1 MRRSMAER
9 WVDVTGEDGV
19 RLAVRDVAGPDP
31 TSPSLVLHH
40 GLASSQRIWDLM
52 LPHLV
57 RRFRVVTYDARGH
70 GLSGKP
76 STGYGFD
83 HVVGDLRAVVRARGL
98 RRPLVVGH
106 SWGAMVALE
115 AVAAVPR
122 SFAGTV
128 LVDGGLVRLRDSFP
142 DRSTAER
149 ELAPPEL
156 DGTPVEE
163 FRGMIRTF
171 LGDALEVTPEVEA
184 IVLSVM
190 RVDRNGRI
198 HPRLSRANHMRILRA
213 IWEYDP
219 EALIRRSPVPALAI
233 LARGGGE
240 AFDDTKRV
248 AVRRARAA
256 ARGPLSVSWVEGIHD
271 LPLQHPTLIATKIQR
286 FATAR

>member
-1 MRRSMAER
+1 MAER
-9 WVDVTGEDGV
+9 WVDVTGEGGV

-31 TSPSLVLHH
+31 ASPSLVLHH

-70 GLSGKP
+70 GLSSKP

-83 HVVGDLRAVVRARGL
+83 HVIGDLRAVARARRL
-98 RRPLVVGH
+98 RRPVVVGH

-115 AVAAVPR
+115 AVAAGPR
-122 SFAGTV
+122 SFAGGV

-149 ELAPPEL
+149 ELAPPDL
-156 DGTPVEE
+156 AGTPVEE

-184 IVLSVM
+184 VVLSVM
-190 RVDRNGRI
+190 RVDRDGGI
-198 HPRLSRANHMRILRA
+198 DPRLSRANHMRILRA
-213 IWEYDP
+213 IWDHDP
-219 EALIRRSPVPALAI
+219 EALMRRSGEPVMAI
-233 LARGGGE
+233 LAHGGGG
-240 AFDDTKRV
+240 AFEDAKRA
-248 AVRRARAA
+248 AVRRARAD
-256 ARGPLSVSWVEGIHD
+256 ARGSLSVSWVEGIHD
-271 LPLQHPTLIATKIQR
+271 LPLQHPALIATKIRR
-286 FATAR
+286 FAKAR